1 MQDRSLLAHGAHNDH
16 LPLLQPPQTMS
27 IYKYK
32 NSNNSQSLI
41 FMHVHYKF
49 IPFYLL
55 QTPLLVGFARR
66 LYLKHVPDILL
77 EEILTLESCLNFN
90 PY

>member
-1 MQDRSLLAHGAHNDH
+1 
-16 LPLLQPPQTMS
+16 
-27 IYKYK
+27 
-32 NSNNSQSLI
+32 
-41 FMHVHYKF
+41 MHVHYKF

-66 LYLKHVPDILL
+66 LYLKHVPDILF